1 MKGLREPMVTSNS
14 ELQEPWEL
22 RREIKS
28 YSLTNEEVDD
38 IIQSASHAVV
48 SWVTKSNEPVTAVML
63 YTVIDEKITVTSTT
77 NRAKYHA
84 WMRNPAASF
93 CIWDPT
99 NIGRQVTLRGRM
111 EIFQSDELLE
121 RYTEAFLTRA
131 LGGTP
136 PSEGRMQRELETFQ
150 APDRHMMQLH
160 VDSSVSHDLPALL
173 EAEKARSELR

>member
-1 MKGLREPMVTSNS
+1 MVTSNS
-14 ELQEPWEL
+14 EPEEPWKL

-28 YSLTNEEVDD
+28 FSLTDKEVDE
-38 IIQSASHAVV
+38 IINTASHAVV

-63 YTVIDEKITVTSTT
+63 YTVLDGKITVTSTT

-99 NIGRQVTLRGRM
+99 NIGRQVTLRGRI
-111 EIFQSDELLE
+111 EIFRSDEILE

-131 LGGTP
+131 FGGTRP
-136 PSEGRMQRELETFQ
+136 TEERIKRELATFQ
-150 APDRHMMQLH
+150 APDRHMMQLQ
-160 VDSSVSHDLPALL
+160 VESTVSHNLPALL
-173 EAEKARSELR
+173 SAEKAMR

>member
-1 MKGLREPMVTSNS
+1 MMKGLRNMVTSNS
-14 ELQEPWEL
+14 EPEEPWKL

-28 YSLTNEEVDD
+28 FSLTDKEVDE
-38 IIQSASHAVV
+38 IINTASHAVV

-63 YTVIDEKITVTSTT
+63 YTVLDGKITVTSTT

-99 NIGRQVTLRGRM
+99 NIGRQVTLRGRI
-111 EIFQSDELLE
+111 EIFRSDEILE

-131 LGGTP
+131 FGGTRP
-136 PSEGRMQRELETFQ
+136 TEERIKRELATFQ

-160 VDSSVSHDLPALL
+160 VESTVSHDLPALL
-173 EAEKARSELR
+173 SAEKAIR

>member
-1 MKGLREPMVTSNS
+1 MVISNS
-14 ELQEPWEL
+14 EPEEPWKL

-28 YSLTNEEVDD
+28 FSLTDEEVDE
-38 IIQSASHAVV
+38 IISTASHAVV
-48 SWVTKSNEPVTAVML
+48 SWVTKTNEPVTAVML
-63 YTVIDEKITVTSTT
+63 YTVLDGKITVTSTT

-99 NIGRQVTLRGRM
+99 NIGRQVTLRGRI
-111 EIFQSDELLE
+111 EIFRSDEILE

-131 LGGTP
+131 FGGTRP
-136 PSEGRMQRELETFQ
+136 TEERIKRELATFQ

-160 VDSSVSHDLPALL
+160 VESTVSHDLPALL
-173 EAEKARSELR
+173 SAEKAMR

>member
-1 MKGLREPMVTSNS
+1 MVISNS
-14 ELQEPWEL
+14 EAEEPWKL

-28 YSLTNEEVDD
+28 FSLTDKEVDE
-38 IIQSASHAVV
+38 IISTASHAVV

-63 YTVIDEKITVTSTT
+63 YTVLDGKITVTSTT

-99 NIGRQVTLRGRM
+99 NIGRQVTLRGRI
-111 EIFQSDELLE
+111 EIFRSDEILE

-131 LGGTP
+131 FGGTRP
-136 PSEGRMQRELETFQ
+136 TEERIKRELATFQ

-160 VDSSVSHDLPALL
+160 VESTVSHDLPALL
-173 EAEKARSELR
+173 SAEKAMR

>member
-1 MKGLREPMVTSNS
+1 MVISNS
-14 ELQEPWEL
+14 EPEEPWKL

-28 YSLTNEEVDD
+28 FSLTDKEVDE
-38 IIQSASHAVV
+38 IISTASHAVV

-63 YTVIDEKITVTSTT
+63 YTVLDGKITVTSTT

-99 NIGRQVTLRGRM
+99 NIGRQVTLRGRI
-111 EIFQSDELLE
+111 EIFRSDEILE

-131 LGGTP
+131 FGGTRP
-136 PSEGRMQRELETFQ
+136 TEERIKRELATFQ

-160 VDSSVSHDLPALL
+160 VESTVSHDLPALL
-173 EAEKARSELR
+173 SAEKAMR

>member
-1 MKGLREPMVTSNS
+1 MVISNS
-14 ELQEPWEL
+14 EPEEPWKL

-28 YSLTNEEVDD
+28 FSLTDKEVDE
-38 IIQSASHAVV
+38 IISTASHAVV

-63 YTVIDEKITVTSTT
+63 YTVLDGKITVTSTT
-77 NRAKYHA
+77 NRAKDHA

-99 NIGRQVTLRGRM
+99 NIGRQVTLRGRI
-111 EIFQSDELLE
+111 EIFRSDEILE

-131 LGGTP
+131 FGGTRP
-136 PSEGRMQRELETFQ
+136 TEERIKRELATFQ

-160 VDSSVSHDLPALL
+160 VESTVSHDLPALL
-173 EAEKARSELR
+173 SAEKAMR

>member
-1 MKGLREPMVTSNS
+1 MKGLQEPMVISDS
-14 ELQEPWEL
+14 ESQEPWEL

-28 YSLTNEEVDD
+28 FSLTEEEIEE
-38 IIQSASHAVV
+38 IIHSASHTVV

-63 YTVIDEKITVTSTT
+63 YTVLDGKITVTSTT

-99 NIGRQVTLRGRM
+99 NIGRQVTLRGNI
-111 EIFQSDELLE
+111 EIFKSDELLE

-131 LGGTP
+131 FGGTRP
-136 PSEGRMQRELETFQ
+136 TEERIKRELETFQ

-160 VDSSVSHDLPALL
+160 VESTVSHDLPALL
-173 EAEKARSELR
+173 SAEKAMR

>member
-1 MKGLREPMVTSNS
+1 MVISNS
-14 ELQEPWEL
+14 EQEEPWKL

-28 YSLTNEEVDD
+28 FSLTDKEVDE
-38 IIQSASHAVV
+38 IISTASHAVV

-63 YTVIDEKITVTSTT
+63 YTVLDGKITVTSTT

-99 NIGRQVTLRGRM
+99 NIGRQVTLRGRI
-111 EIFQSDELLE
+111 EIFRSDEILE

-131 LGGTP
+131 FGGTRP
-136 PSEGRMQRELETFQ
+136 TEERIKRELATFQ

-160 VDSSVSHDLPALL
+160 VESTVSHDLPALL
-173 EAEKARSELR
+173 SAEKAMR